1 VRAATSWQEFT
12 GAVSEHSSDVL
23 VVDPCVG
30 AERLARER
38 VRELLAVRSHSPC
51 TPVVGYVC
59 VTAAAIHAV
68 SALARSCGA
77 EIVVRGL
84 DDQAHA
90 LLRTLHRAIAG
101 SAAEPLVVALAG
113 PCSPLPLDIADALTL
128 LFRRPDKLRSV
139 DDLAM
144 AASTTRRTL
153 DRWLARAGLAS
164 ARTLLACARTSA
176 AFHLLT
182 TGGLRATHTAA
193 LLGYASTRALTREL
207 QSLMGFAPSSIPPH
221 MTRATFVDGLR
232 PRLFRDHAVTAS
244 SY

>member
-1 VRAATSWQEFT
+1 MSWEEFT
-12 GAVSEHSSDVL
+12 LAVSELSYDVV

-30 AERLARER
+30 AERFALER
-38 VRELLAVRSHSPC
+38 VRELEAARCGAPC

-68 SALARSCGA
+68 NALARSCGA
-77 EIVVRGL
+77 EVVVRGL
-84 DDQAHA
+84 DDQAHV
-90 LLRTLHRAIAG
+90 LLRTLQRAIAG
-101 SAAEPLVVALAG
+101 SAAEPLVVALSG

-182 TGGLRATHTAA
+182 TGGLRTTHTAA

-207 QSLMGFAPSSIPPH
+207 QSLTGFAPSAIPAH
-221 MTRATFVDGLR
+221 MTPATFVDAVR